1 MRFGHLL
8 IKQFVNRQIT
18 CTKIKIKQDPIQ
30 NVSKH
35 IVSE

>member
-8 IKQFVNRQIT
+8 IKLFVNRKIT
-18 CTKIKIKQDPIQ
+18 CIKIKIKQEPIP